1 MFRLTAIRSDLVLS
15 TSHVVSKRLKQ
26 ALTKPTFDPRSIF
39 SDHQMKLGFGYV
51 SLHPLLYSFTEP
63 CLTLSLEVLYNL
75 TELLA
80 FSFDVRYY
88 KSKEGDGTKN
98 EAIEQELIADMTRW
112 ALKVSWSLF
121 VANQGLPTW

>member
-1 MFRLTAIRSDLVLS
+1 MLRLTALRSDLVLC
-15 TSHVVSKRLKQ
+15 TSHAVSKRLKQ
-26 ALTKPTFDPRSIF
+26 ALTKPTFDPRSIL
-39 SDHQMKLGFGYV
+39 SDHRMKLGFGYA

-88 KSKEGDGTKN
+88 KCKEGDGTKN
-98 EAIEQELIADMTRW
+98 EAIE
-112 ALKVSWSLF
+112 
-121 VANQGLPTW
+121 